1 MPHWFY
7 GCFCAFLLTK
17 WSILGFYG
25 FYFTSPYRNALIWW
39 ALKRYPISLL
49 KVEWAIMSAHFFS
62 LITVIS
68 FNNKTISSHH
78 SSIINDLRETTLI
91 ETKGPTRLN
100 GNFAATWAAELQ
112 LLVQRNWQFSKDF
125 LWWRM
130 LLIKVAIDQSS
141 WYSLDFLPQ
150 WWSASNFHQYQF
162 GSP

>member
-1 MPHWFY
+1 MV
-7 GCFCAFLLTK
+7 
-17 WSILGFYG
+17 
-25 FYFTSPYRNALIWW
+25 
-39 ALKRYPISLL
+39 LL
-49 KVEWAIMSAHFFS
+49 KVEWVIMSAHIFS

-78 SSIINDLRETTLI
+78 SSIINDLREITLI

-112 LLVQRNWQFSKDF
+112 LLLVQRNWQFSKDF

-141 WYSLDFLPQ
+141 WYSLDFSLNDDLLPIFTNIKLDRPKHSCIFCWGFEQ
-150 WWSASNFHQYQF
+150 TNLLQPFYVVS
-162 GSP
+162 